1 MNNVVL
7 ITTNGYEGTWP
18 AIEYGA
24 WVAQAI
30 NADIQLLGVA
40 EGIPEGTEPKS
51 SALDDLLGRGAAL
64 FDDRRLRYSIER
76 RMGRCEQVVS
86 HAAGDIKGLTVL
98 GPLGRPFLRRMLMGR
113 SIRGLLE
120 TISTPVLYVP
130 HACLPLKKMLIC
142 VGGLGFEMTA
152 EHLAVK
158 LGVAAGAAATLLH
171 VAPPSDLEYPTAR
184 IERERWRDLEN
195 TDSLLGRNLR
205 AALETARAAGMTAS
219 ITARQGNVVEEIVGE
234 MKSGQYDL
242 ICMGSPHGVGGLR
255 HLYEANVTDEVAE
268 QAHCPV
274 LTARYAPESG
284 RDSPGGL

>member
-24 WVAQAI
+24 WVAEAI
-30 NADIQLLGVA
+30 EADIQLLGVA
-40 EGIPEGTEPKS
+40 EGISEGTEPKS

-64 FDDRRLRYSIER
+64 FDGRRLRYSIER
-76 RMGRCEQVVS
+76 RQGRCEQVVS

-98 GPLGRPFLRRMLMGR
+98 GPLGRPLLRRMLMGR

-184 IERERWRDLEN
+184 IEREHWRDLEN

-205 AALETARAAGMTAS
+205 AALETARAAGITAS

-242 ICMGSPHGVGGLR
+242 ICMGSPHGFGGLR

-274 LTARYAPESG
+274 LTARYAQEDG
-284 RDSPGGL
+284 GDSPGG